1 MADERYVVGQAF
13 EIRPLHI
20 VAGRPQTFGSGVG
33 GAYSGN
39 GDGWG
44 LQEGPRRG
52 EGGPGRF
59 RDTTTPNVLSDLMGG
74 ETDFQFIADEYE
86 PRLKALLVNME
97 QELAQKKQ
105 AATGESVLS
114 PEEAARLDQRVT
126 LDLIDVKKSQYI
138 STAPAIYGL
147 YGHNPFFMMEVLPRQ
162 KMRELWLSGAATA
175 ESVSGL
181 HALFDTVYRAALE
194 LKVLSLSMDV
204 LAAKLAELDTKRRQA
219 ESAVSVNDAAWQ
231 ALLEQRLGV
240 IGVERDIHVQRLPEF
255 LQTELSIAAGSV
267 AGLAPAQALIHY
279 KTVLDDMI
287 AGKLAAIRPIQAPP
301 PWTSGGVTLTYP
313 ATNPK
318 IVSPLSK
325 PELEALANLVH
336 LQATG
341 QLGQKW
347 ASHHDAL
354 LKSESARYLGIAS
367 NAFGALAARARA
379 VADEQAR
386 LFAKTEAKR
395 KAAEAHTFRL
405 APTGATQLSA
415 AAGFIAITTGTGL
428 TLEAAIQSGI
438 QALKTLGSAVLD
450 RATGVGIGLLLYSPS
465 LGNSDLYPPTTLSLP
480 ARDLIPDLP
489 ENLSAIAV
497 AGGTVDLPYRVY
509 GDRSKYSLIATQ
521 ANGGLSPKVPVRA
534 LTLDPAANAYTFT
547 TADTPAITLTFPIAA
562 PDGSSTTSP
571 VQPVEIPIYTG
582 ITLTPIEVKA
592 EPLPGMDQWDIRDG
606 IYTFPA
612 DSGLPPIYVVF
623 SSPYEGATT
632 RGEHSGRMYNP
643 DKAGGAIQNLDW
655 TTASVTQDG
664 IDLVKLHT
672 GRFAPSD
679 ANAIMVDRL
688 EKVLRGE
695 LSIADVDKRFYTHEI
710 RELERYRA
718 LGIADGVVPKGK
730 DAASEVW
737 NNAHTA
743 TLEDYKLK
751 DEENLFYTFDA
762 IKAADEQVW
771 REFK

>member
-20 VAGRPQTFGSGVG
+20 VAGRPQTLGSGVG

-59 RDTTTPNVLSDLMGG
+59 RDTATPNVLSDLMGG

-86 PRLKALLVNME
+86 VRLKALLLDTE
-97 QELAQKKQ
+97 QALEQKKQ
-105 AATGESVLS
+105 AAKGESVLS
-114 PEEAARLDQRVT
+114 PEEAARLDQAVT
-126 LDLIDVKKSQYI
+126 LDLIDVKKSQYV

-162 KMRELWLSGAATA
+162 KMRELWISGAATA
-175 ESVSGL
+175 ESVKGL
-181 HALFDTVYRAALE
+181 HDLFHTVYGAAQE
-194 LKVLSLSMDV
+194 LKVLSLSMDI
-204 LAAKLAELDTKRRQA
+204 LAAKLAELDIRRRQA
-219 ESAVSVNDAAWQ
+219 EAVVSVNEAAWQ
-231 ALLEQRLGV
+231 TLLEERLGI

-255 LQTELSIAAGSV
+255 LQTKLSIVAGSV
-267 AGLAPAQALIHY
+267 TGLAPAQALTHY
-279 KTVLDDMI
+279 KAVLDDMI

-354 LKSESARYLGIAS
+354 LKSESARHLSITS
-367 NAFGALAARARA
+367 NAFGALAARAKA

-386 LFAKTEAKR
+386 IAETAAKR
-395 KAAEAHTFRL
+395 KAAEAQAHTFRL
-405 APTGATQLSA
+405 GPTGATQLSA
-415 AAGFIAITTGTGL
+415 ATGSIAITAGSGL
-428 TLEAAIQSGI
+428 TLEAAIQAGI

-489 ENLSAIAV
+489 GNLSEIAV
-497 AGGTVDLPYRVY
+497 AGGTLDLPYRVY

-534 LTLDPAANAYTFT
+534 LTLDPVANAYTFI
-547 TADTPAITLTFPIAA
+547 TADTPPITLTFPIAVH
-562 PDGSSTTSP
+562 DDSSTTSP
-571 VQPVEIPIYTG
+571 VQLLEIPIYTG
-582 ITLTPIEVKA
+582 IKLTPIEVKA
-592 EPLPGMDQWDIRDG
+592 EPLPAVDQWDIRDG
-606 IYTFPA
+606 IYIFPV

-623 SSPYEGATT
+623 SEPLD
-632 RGEHSGRMYNP
+632 SGRFTRKQL
-643 DKAGGAIQNLDW
+643 DKKYLKHAGDFGVSDTRKNSETL
-655 TTASVTQDG
+655 T
-664 IDLVKLHT
+664 
-672 GRFAPSD
+672 RF
-679 ANAIMVDRL
+679 R
-688 EKVLRGE
+688 
-695 LSIADVDKRFYTHEI
+695 
-710 RELERYRA
+710 
-718 LGIADGVVPKGK
+718 
-730 DAASEVW
+730 
-737 NNAHTA
+737 
-743 TLEDYKLK
+743 
-751 DEENLFYTFDA
+751 DA
-762 IKAADEQVW
+762 IEAHLADEKTVEKGTYLYDKDSKVFFNPKTNNVVILNKDNKFVSGWNLTPGTPQYNAYVG
-771 REFK
+771 RGSLK